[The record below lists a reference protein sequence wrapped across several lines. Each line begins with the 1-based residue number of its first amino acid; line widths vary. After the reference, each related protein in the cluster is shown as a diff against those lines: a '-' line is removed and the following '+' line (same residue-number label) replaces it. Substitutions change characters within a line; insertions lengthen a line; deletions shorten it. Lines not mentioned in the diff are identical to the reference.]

1 MSDAL
6 DRLASSGMSPA
17 FFTKRKDNLQSD
29 IGAEMS
35 NSYEGKEVVI
45 SYDDKICTHAGEC
58 VRGLPQVFD
67 AKRSPWIQPGDI
79 SYEAAEQVIRRC
91 PSGALKVRRV

>member
-1 MSDAL
+1 MSEA
-6 DRLASSGMSPA
+6 AESPA
-17 FFTKRKDNLQSD
+17 FFAKRKDNLQLD

-45 SYDDKICTHAGEC
+45 SYNDKICEHAGEC

-67 AKRSPWIQPGDI
+67 ARRSPWIEPGDI
-79 SYEAAEQVIRRC
+79 SYEAAWQVIRRC